1 MTNHSKLYQN
11 IHAYKLEIDI
21 TETYC
26 PVCHRKHLKMN
37 TTGDISCSCGYISSI
52 SHEYAAGLKVNN
64 QIHFKINKIKPESIN
79 EDSEEEA

>member
-21 TETYC
+21 NETRC

-37 TTGDISCSCGYISSI
+37 TVGDISCSCGYISSI
-52 SHEYAAGLKVNN
+52 SHEYTAGLKVNN
-64 QIHFKINKIKPESIN
+64 QINFHINKIKPES
-79 EDSEEEA
+79 EDSEEDTV